1 MALFSYRRLNPL
13 EDLVRRA
20 LHPLLKEWLE
30 KYFLTLLRP
39 SLLAKFRSLQRN

>member
-1 MALFSYRRLNPL
+1 MSLVHSSSILFHLALFSYRRLNPL

-30 KYFLTLLRP
+30 
-39 SLLAKFRSLQRN
+39 